1 MSHSPQPDSPQS
13 ASPPA
18 GRHQRLVLAVLIFAQ
33 VLIWIDGTALTT
45 AYETLADPVRG
56 LGASPGQLQWATGSY
71 TLVLATATFTGGAL
85 GDRFGHRNTLL
96 TGMALFGLA
105 SIGAAYSQDSGQLIA
120 ARAVMGLGAALLIP
134 ATLATV
140 SFTFEP
146 ARRPA
151 AFGVLGS
158 FAGVGI
164 AAGPVLAGLLLARF
178 WWGSVFLI
186 NVPVVALGLVAIAR
200 TVPNFRPPQKRGLDF
215 PGLVLS
221 TAGLGL
227 LSYGLIR
234 AGQDGTLGEPAVWGT
249 ILGGVLFTA
258 AFLVVELRLAYPS
271 FDPRLFRHRQF
282 AAGNIALSMVFLALS
297 AAGYYFAFYLQG
309 VRGYSALHAA
319 LLGMPGALGV
329 VAGAPIAA
337 RLARRTSVRLVA
349 GTTLLVATTTMLVF
363 SRFGLHTPIPLY
375 VGVLVVQ
382 AAAIGMTI
390 SPLTGAVLSSLPL
403 AQAGSGSAVN
413 ATMRQTG
420 SVLGIAVGGTV
431 LSIVYRRAVHGAT
444 AELPAPLKQQAETSA
459 ELARN
464 VARQHGPAGLAH
476 QADVAFVHA
485 MHVGLVW
492 AAAAVAIG
500 AVLVVSGFRAPKAG
514 APATA
519 TEPAAEPAAAEPAA
533 IQLAATQPATPPSPA
548 APPPAAALPPEA
560 LLGPPPQRT
569 PAAETVPAPPP
580 RSSGSPN

>member
-1 MSHSPQPDSPQS
+1 MSE
-13 ASPPA
+13 SPPA
-18 GRHQRLVLAVLIFAQ
+18 GSRQRLVLAVLIFAQ

-45 AYETLADPVRG
+45 VYETLADPVRG
-56 LGASPGQLQWATGSY
+56 LGATPGQLQWATGSY

-96 TGMALFGLA
+96 AGMALFGLA
-105 SIGAAYSQDSGQLIA
+105 SIAAAYSQDTGQLIA

-146 ARRPA
+146 AQRPG
-151 AFGVLGS
+151 AFGILGS

-200 TVPNFRPPQKRGLDF
+200 TVPNFRPPQKRGLDV

-221 TAGLGL
+221 TGGLGL

-234 AGQDGTLGEPAVWGT
+234 AGQDGTLGEPAAWGT
-249 ILGGVLFTA
+249 ITAGVVITA
-258 AFLVVELRLAYPS
+258 AFLIVELRRAHPS
-271 FDPRLFRHRQF
+271 FDPRLFRRRQF
-282 AAGNIALSMVFLALS
+282 ATGNIALTLLFLALS
-297 AAGYYFAFYLQG
+297 AGGYYFAFYLQG
-309 VRGYSALHAA
+309 VRGYSALRAA
-319 LLGMPGALGV
+319 LVGIPGALGV
-329 VAGAPIAA
+329 VFGAPIAT
-337 RLARRTSVRLVA
+337 RLAKRTSVRLVA
-349 GTTLLVATTTMLVF
+349 GTTLTVATVTMLIF
-363 SRFGLHTPIPLY
+363 SRFGLDTPIPVYIALS
-375 VGVLVVQ
+375 VVQ

-390 SPLTGAVLSSLPL
+390 APLTGAVLGSLPL
-403 AQAGSGSAVN
+403 EQAGSGSAVN

-420 SVLGIAVGGTV
+420 SVLGIALGGTV

-444 AELPAPLKQQAETSA
+444 AGLPTPVKQQAETSA

-492 AAAAVAIG
+492 AAAAIALG
-500 AVLVVSGFRAPKAG
+500 AVMVIGGFRVKKATSAPPLPT
-514 APATA
+514 APQ
-519 TEPAAEPAAAEPAA
+519 PAAAP
-533 IQLAATQPATPPSPA
+533 LLVSSSA
-548 APPPAAALPPEA
+548 AP
-560 LLGPPPQRT
+560 
-569 PAAETVPAPPP
+569 ETEL
-580 RSSGSPN
+580 SGG

>member
-1 MSHSPQPDSPQS
+1 MSE
-13 ASPPA
+13 SPPN
-18 GRHQRLVLAVLIFAQ
+18 GSRQRLVLAVLIFAQ

-56 LGASPGQLQWATGSY
+56 LGATPGQLQWATGSY

-105 SIGAAYSQDSGQLIA
+105 SIAAAYSQDTSQLIA

-146 ARRPA
+146 ARRPG
-151 AFGVLGS
+151 AFGILGS

-164 AAGPVLAGLLLARF
+164 AAGPVLAGLMLARF

-186 NVPVVALGLVAIAR
+186 NVPVVALGLFAIAR
-200 TVPNFRPPQKRGLDF
+200 TVPNFRPPAKRGLDF

-234 AGQDGTLGEPAVWGT
+234 AGQDGTLGETAVWGS
-249 ILGGVLFTA
+249 IAAGVLLTA
-258 AFLVVELRLAYPS
+258 AFVVVELRRKHPS
-271 FDPRLFRHRQF
+271 FDPRLFRRRQF
-282 AAGNIALSMVFLALS
+282 ATGNIALTLLFLALS
-297 AAGYYFAFYLQG
+297 ASGYYFAFYLQG
-309 VRGYSALHAA
+309 VRGYSALRAA
-319 LLGMPGALGV
+319 TIGIPGALGV
-329 VAGAPIAA
+329 VFGAPIAT

-349 GTTLLVATTTMLVF
+349 GTTLIVATVTMLAF
-363 SRFGLHTPIPLY
+363 SRFGLDTPVAVYIGL
-375 VGVLVVQ
+375 LIVQ

-390 SPLTGAVLSSLPL
+390 APLTGAVLGSLPL
-403 AQAGSGSAVN
+403 ENAGSGSAVN

-420 SVLGIAVGGTV
+420 SVLGIALGGTV

-444 AELPAPLKQQAETSA
+444 AELPEPLKQKAETSA
-459 ELARN
+459 ELARG

-492 AAAAVAIG
+492 AAGAVAVG
-500 AVLVVSGFRAPKAG
+500 AVMVIVGFRVPKAVG
-514 APATA
+514 AATSASDVAVTVTTTAPTPAP
-519 TEPAAEPAAAEPAA
+519 PAGPQPTAAALHAVPSGPPPPRTPAVE
-533 IQLAATQPATPPSPA
+533 TVSA
-548 APPPAAALPPEA
+548 APP
-560 LLGPPPQRT
+560 
-569 PAAETVPAPPP
+569 
-580 RSSGSPN
+580 RSTGSQD

>member
-1 MSHSPQPDSPQS
+1 MPEN
-13 ASPPA
+13 PPT
-18 GRHQRLVLAVLIFAQ
+18 GRRQRLVLAVLIFAQ
-33 VLIWIDGTALTT
+33 LLIWIDGTALTT

-56 LGASPGQLQWATGSY
+56 LGATPGQLQWATGSY

-96 TGMALFGLA
+96 TGMTLFGLA
-105 SIGAAYSQDSGQLIA
+105 SVGAAYSQDSGQLIA

-146 ARRPA
+146 ARRPG
-151 AFGVLGS
+151 AFGVLSS

-234 AGQDGTLGEPAVWGT
+234 AGQDGTLAEAAVWGT
-249 ILGGVLFTA
+249 IGAGVVLTA
-258 AFLVVELRLAYPS
+258 VFLVVELRREHPS
-271 FDPRLFRHRQF
+271 FDPRLFRHRRF
-282 AAGNIALSMVFLALS
+282 AVGNIALSMVFLALS

-319 LLGMPGALGV
+319 LLGIPGALGV
-329 VAGAPIAA
+329 MVGAPIAT

-349 GTTLLVATTTMLVF
+349 GTTLLVATGTMLTY
-363 SRFGLHTPIPLY
+363 SRFGLHTPIPFY
-375 VGVLVVQ
+375 VALIIVQ
-382 AAAIGMTI
+382 ATAIGMTI
-390 SPLTGAVLSSLPL
+390 APLTGAVLGSLPL
-403 AQAGSGSAVN
+403 ERAGSGSAVN
-413 ATMRQTG
+413 ATLRQTG
-420 SVLGIAVGGTV
+420 SVLGIAIGGTV
-431 LSIVYRRAVHGAT
+431 LSIVYRRAVHSAAAT
-444 AELPAPLKQQAETSA
+444 LPAPLKQQAETSA
-459 ELARN
+459 ELARG

-476 QADVAFVHA
+476 QADLAFIHA
-485 MHVGLVW
+485 MHAGLVW
-492 AAAAVAIG
+492 AAGAVAVG
-500 AVLVVSGFRAPKAG
+500 AVLVIGGFRTGRAG
-514 APATA
+514 AASEGIASGTTKTATA
-519 TEPAAEPAAAEPAA
+519 SPHADPVPAAVGAVDGPPDAAPN
-533 IQLAATQPATPPSPA
+533 AATPSSPA
-548 APPPAAALPPEA
+548 
-560 LLGPPPQRT
+560 
-569 PAAETVPAPPP
+569 V
-580 RSSGSPN
+580 